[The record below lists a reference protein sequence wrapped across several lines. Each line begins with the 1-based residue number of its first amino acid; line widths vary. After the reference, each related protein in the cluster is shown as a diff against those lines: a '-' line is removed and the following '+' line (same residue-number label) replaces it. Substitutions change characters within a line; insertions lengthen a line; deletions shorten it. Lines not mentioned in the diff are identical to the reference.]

1 MTPKNKPVTHLPVA
15 TASTSLKH
23 LSKEEFARNL
33 YELMRSKGWTQSE
46 LSRRAGIG
54 RDNISQ
60 YIRGRTYPTPGMLAK
75 VAQALGTTPEEL
87 LPNYYEDAVERA
99 SPQLEYREIPG
110 DETYC
115 WSRINK
121 RVLKKNAT
129 KIIDLSNQTE

>member
-1 MTPKNKPVTHLPVA
+1 MSPKNQPVTHLPA
-15 TASTSLKH
+15 APITSLKH

-33 YELMRSKGWTQSE
+33 YEMMASKGWTQSE

-54 RDNISQ
+54 RDNVSQ
-60 YIRGRTYPTPGMLAK
+60 YIRGRTYPTPNFLAK
-75 VAQALGTTPEEL
+75 LAQALGTTPEEL

-99 SPQLEYREIPG
+99 APQTEYREIPG
-110 DETYC
+110 DDVYC
-115 WSRINK
+115 WIRMNK